1 MAPQPSATQSEKG
14 AEQPSVVVV
23 DKTLSSAANLVK
35 LLPSGT
41 VLAFQAL
48 SPPFSN
54 RGMCHTSNKYL
65 TAALIQL
72 CAAACAALSFTD
84 SLKGGDGK
92 LYYGVATL
100 RGMYVLNYD
109 GAEGEERSGLLK
121 DLRRYRLRV
130 LDGVH
135 ALFAV
140 VVFLTLAFSDS
151 DVLNCF
157 FPEAGPDTR
166 QLLVN
171 LPLGAAFLSGAVFL
185 VFPTTRRG
193 IGYADMAHHQLFCTT
208 QHAHPPVK
216 RSQRVLTATDITG
229 RPGQRRH
236 RFPLDGRPPPV
247 FHEDRAVPPNH
258 AACHVAPSS
267 LLRLCYITISRSPLS
282 SKPSSLPLS
291 LSLDRTKKKRDA
303 HAAMAPRAKD
313 CNPGGEGCGGG
324 DWKGVRYR
332 GVRKRP
338 WGRYAAEIRDPAKKC
353 RVWLGTFD
361 TAEEAARAYDAA
373 ARRFRGPKANT
384 NFPCPAESLASPT
397 GLSAGTAAPASPSNS
412 TIESSTSSRR
422 PFSLSAFPHSDP
434 IAAAKKSA
442 GKAKATAFRD
452 FRGPA
457 CGGVESDSDSSS
469 VVDCPRSPTSG
480 FDLDLNLPPPPE

>member
-1 MAPQPSATQSEKG
+1 MAPQPSATRYEKG
-14 AEQPSVVVV
+14 AESQSGNGGAQPPVVV

-109 GAEGEERSGLLK
+109 GEEGERSGVLK

-130 LDGVH
+130 LDVVH

-157 FPEAGPDTR
+157 FPEASPNTR

-171 LPLGAAFLSGAVFL
+171 LPLGAAFLSGVVFM
-185 VFPTTRRG
+185 VFPTTRKG
-193 IGYADMAHHQLFCTT
+193 IGYADMAHHQ
-208 QHAHPPVK
+208 
-216 RSQRVLTATDITG
+216 
-229 RPGQRRH
+229 
-236 RFPLDGRPPPV
+236 
-247 FHEDRAVPPNH
+247 
-258 AACHVAPSS
+258 
-267 LLRLCYITISRSPLS
+267 
-282 SKPSSLPLS
+282 
-291 LSLDRTKKKRDA
+291 
-303 HAAMAPRAKD
+303 
-313 CNPGGEGCGGG
+313 
-324 DWKGVRYR
+324 
-332 GVRKRP
+332 
-338 WGRYAAEIRDPAKKC
+338 
-353 RVWLGTFD
+353 
-361 TAEEAARAYDAA
+361 
-373 ARRFRGPKANT
+373 
-384 NFPCPAESLASPT
+384 
-397 GLSAGTAAPASPSNS
+397 
-412 TIESSTSSRR
+412 
-422 PFSLSAFPHSDP
+422 
-434 IAAAKKSA
+434 
-442 GKAKATAFRD
+442 
-452 FRGPA
+452 
-457 CGGVESDSDSSS
+457 
-469 VVDCPRSPTSG
+469 
-480 FDLDLNLPPPPE
+480 